1 MNLSTERNRG
11 FTLFE
16 VLVALAVAA
25 VALTAAVQLIGVYV
39 ANSAKIQERVYAHW
53 VAANLLVAS
62 QLDNPWPDVG
72 IEDGEATLGGH
83 DWRWRRAVAE
93 TPFGTVRRL
102 ECQVFPTAQAD
113 EYVARLS
120 GYVGEKVRW

>member
-1 MNLSTERNRG
+1 MTLSIERNRG

-25 VALTAAVQLIGVYV
+25 VALTAAVHLIGVYV

-53 VAANLLVAS
+53 VASNLLVAS
-62 QLDNPWPDVG
+62 QLDDPWPDVG
-72 IEDGEATLGGH
+72 IKDGETTLGAH

-93 TPFGTVRRL
+93 TPFATVRRV
-102 ECQVFPTAQAD
+102 EYQVFSTAGAD
-113 EYVARLS
+113 DAAARLS